1 MSINEVELKDYP
13 KPIFCEQ
20 TKIILRQMKTCICKI
35 NINGNRGSGFF
46 TKISIN
52 DKMVPVFITNYH
64 IINKDYLHNKDEI
77 EVIIYDELKKIY
89 IKNKAFY
96 SNQEYDVTI
105 IEVDEEKEKI
115 SNYLE
120 LDENIFNEN
129 RINEYI
135 GNTIYILQYPSYH
148 DEQKLGVSY
157 GIIKNRFE
165 DKEYNFIHYCSTE
178 YGSSGSPILN
188 INNNKIIGIHKQRS
202 ANYNIGSFLY
212 YSLKEFKDLYEKKK
226 SNKIN
231 IFDSM
236 SYINKII
243 NKNNTSNIYSER
255 KTISAFYKE
264 IQPVIKTEIQPIIH
278 KIIQPVHQT
287 RNKKYST
294 NLLRLCRSISKKN
307 IITIEY
313 PISDMDRKYFQNIDL
328 TYIEKCFEK
337 AEQEFYKK
345 NYVPQRQSESYIL
358 VNELKINEVPK
369 SPFLSSINIKNPKLE
384 TIGKFKN
391 NIIKEEKIIKQ
402 PIIHL
407 TDKKEMKIITN
418 KIIEIIIKDK

>member
-46 TKISIN
+46 TKISMN

-96 SNQEYDVTI
+96 FNQEYDVTI

-212 YSLKEFKDLYEKKK
+212 YSLKEFKNLYENKKC
-226 SNKIN
+226 NKIN
-231 IFDSM
+231 V
-236 SYINKII
+236 I
-243 NKNNTSNIYSER
+243 NKNNTDNIYTKG
-255 KTISAFYKE
+255 KTMPAFYKEIQPVIKTE

-287 RNKKYST
+287 RNKKNAT
-294 NLLRLCRSISKKN
+294 NLLLLCRPKSKKK

-345 NYVPQRQSESYIL
+345 NYIPQRQSQSYIV
-358 VNELKINEVPK
+358 VNESKINEVPK
-369 SPFLSSINIKNPKLE
+369 SPFLSTINIKNPKLE

-391 NIIKEEKIIKQ
+391 NIIEEEKIIKQ
-402 PIIHL
+402 PIIQL
-407 TDKKEMKIITN
+407 TDNKEMKIITN
-418 KIIEIIIKDK
+418 KIIEIIIKDI